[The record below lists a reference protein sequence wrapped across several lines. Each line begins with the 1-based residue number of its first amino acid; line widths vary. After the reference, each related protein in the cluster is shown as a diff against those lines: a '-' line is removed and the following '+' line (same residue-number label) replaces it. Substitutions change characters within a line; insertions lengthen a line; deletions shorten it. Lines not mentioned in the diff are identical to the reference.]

1 MAVAT
6 IRVLPRAG
14 TTVAAAGAARTAVTT
29 VLRRRFTFGR
39 ALLLSDL
46 IARLLPLL
54 RRHLAPAL
62 HVLLEAG
69 ALVGAH
75 GLVALQALA
84 KELLLLLRQPLEALM
99 GSVQLALP
107 LRGQRLEA
115 LEVFLHAGT
124 VCRRHAAQA
133 LVVLPRRLAFLGRE
147 ALPLAIVLERALP
160 LLRAHLPPPLQVA
173 LGLRAILGG
182 EPIEPAHCRLTRRGS
197 GLRRGRRRR
206 RRRLGEG
213 EGRQNESR
221 GQGDG
226 AERASPEMR
235 QHVTSPPSWPEPP
248 ARSGRS
254 PAPAGC
260 STSDRACAC
269 ARRRSGAC
277 RFPGRARSSGCSA
290 PRDRAASPRRP
301 RLPCPD
307 LTGSAGRIDRSGP
320 RELPRAGRPEPPPA

>member
-1 MAVAT
+1 MTVAT
-6 IRVLPRAG
+6 VRALPRAE
-14 TTVAAAGAARTAVTT
+14 TTIAAARAAGTVVAT
-29 VLRRRFTFGR
+29 VLRRRLALGR
-39 ALLLSDL
+39 AMLSDL
-46 IARLLPLL
+46 IASLLPLL

-62 HVLLEAG
+62 HVLLESL

-75 GLVALQALA
+75 ALVAMAPLA
-84 KELLLLLRQPLEALM
+84 KKLLLLLREPLEALV
-99 GSVQLALP
+99 GRIQLALP
-107 LRGQRLEA
+107 LRRERLEA
-115 LEVFLHAGT
+115 PEIVLQAGAIA
-124 VCRRHAAQA
+124 RRHAAQA
-133 LVVLPRRLAFLGRE
+133 LVVLPRRLSFLGRE
-147 ALPLAIVLERALP
+147 VLPLAIVLESALP
-160 LLRAHLPPPLQVA
+160 LLRAHFPPLLQVA
-173 LGLRAILGG
+173 LGLRAVLGG
-182 EPIEPAHCRLTRRGS
+182 EAIEPAHRRFTRRGS

-206 RRRLGEG
+206 RRLGEG
-213 EGRQNESR
+213 EGRQDESR

-235 QHVTSPPSWPEPP
+235 QHVTSPPSWPGPP

-290 PRDRAASPRRP
+290 PRDRGASPRPP

-307 LTGSAGRIDRSGP
+307 LTGSADRTDRPGP
-320 RELPRAGRPEPPPA
+320 RELQRAVPPEPPRA